1 MPKLLS
7 LILLLSIG
15 CLRVELINQSVKKPS
30 NVALYFKVDTA
41 GGEPV
46 PDLKAE
52 DFRIYEDGELVSVF
66 ESKQVILNPQI
77 ASSQTTLLLLDLSGS
92 VTEAGQLDELV
103 RASSTFVD
111 KVAESQKVAVYS
123 FDGAEKISRLTSFSN
138 NPDAVKGELSSLQG
152 YKAKDPS
159 TNLNGAVVQGIAEVE
174 RERDSASE
182 PLSFGTLVIFTDGK
196 DRAKRVAIE
205 QVNEALANTDIEI
218 FVVGLGGEIDRGGLR
233 KVGRSGVFFA
243 DDTEDLGKAF
253 ENVAARID
261 AMTKRYY
268 LLSYCS
274 PARAGTRELR
284 VEAKRGLRS
293 GGATYEFNADGFT
306 PNCDPNTPP
315 SFDIKRG
322 DTRKK

>member
-1 MPKLLS
+1 MRPIFFLLPA
-7 LILLLSIG
+7 LLFG
-15 CLRVELINQSVKKPS
+15 CLRVELINQSVKKSS
-30 NVALYFKVDTA
+30 NVALYFRVDTTS
-41 GGEPV
+41 GEPV

-52 DFRIYEDGELVSVF
+52 DFRIYEDGELVSTF

-77 ASSQTTLLLLDLSGS
+77 ASTQTTLLLLDLSGS
-92 VTEAGQLDELV
+92 ITEAGQLDELV
-103 RASSTFVD
+103 RASTSFVD
-111 KVAESQKVAVYS
+111 KVAQSQKVAIYS
-123 FDGAEKISRLTSFSN
+123 FDGSANISRITTFSN
-138 NPDAVKGELSSLQG
+138 NAGAVTADLSRLQG

-174 RERDSASE
+174 KERDSASE
-182 PLSFGTLVIFTDGK
+182 PLSFATLVIFTDGK

-205 QVNEALANTDIEI
+205 DVNDALAGTDIEI
-218 FVVGLGGEIDRGGLR
+218 FVVGLGGEIDRSGLR

-243 DDTEDLGKAF
+243 SDTQELGNAF

-261 AMTKRYY
+261 AMSKRYY

-274 PARAGTRELR
+274 PARAGDRELTIQAR
-284 VEAKRGLRS
+284 RGLRRGS
-293 GGATYEFNADGFT
+293 TTYQFNADGFT

-322 DTRKK
+322 DAPK